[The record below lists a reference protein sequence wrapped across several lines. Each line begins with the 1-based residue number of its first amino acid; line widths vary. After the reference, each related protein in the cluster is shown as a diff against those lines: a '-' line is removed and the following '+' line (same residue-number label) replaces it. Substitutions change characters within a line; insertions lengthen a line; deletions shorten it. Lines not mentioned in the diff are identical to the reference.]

1 MASDLPDA
9 LEKLAL
15 KQEQSESEA
24 SQSSL
29 SKYFGQ
35 VDNGD
40 DIFDTIAKPTR
51 PDSLEPKV
59 NFFKSPASTPV
70 KEEASR
76 TNSIGKATPSFA
88 FKKCED
94 DEEPKVFSYFN
105 QPEEAGKDS
114 EATEFFDQISELT
127 SKTHKPLEISSHP
140 VVEQQVNSEAP
151 LRPAFESSLQVE
163 IPSQQ
168 LPGKAPSPLPIFTPH
183 VTSPPAL
190 ASTMDLPSEI
200 IWSKTQERASGWWI
214 PKDKTRRWL
223 QQSSGSTVIPSSE
236 LTSPSISNS
245 AEFVD
250 PIKQLLR
257 HYDGETAAAGRQ
269 TLTADLVTQ
278 DDRGIKDLIKVGCWR
293 AAANLCGRLLTSYG
307 QGYGKVGQPTK
318 HTHHTLQ
325 LWFTRL
331 AMLVKSQLSEVAFN
345 EALQFGDLDAPDLY
359 FDYYAESGQRGT
371 MVPFNFRLLV
381 AELPAHQNQINRAQ
395 SRLCQVLAT
404 VRRIVSDVD
413 RFASVDGMNS
423 PEERR
428 EVVELWTRRETQ
440 TIFALVNC
448 ALRKKVLI

>member
-40 DIFDTIAKPTR
+40 DIFDTIAKPSR

-105 QPEEAGKDS
+105 QPEEAGKES

-190 ASTMDLPSEI
+190 ASTMDLPFEI

-245 AEFVD
+245 AEFVSRAHLNVWSVSLLYVHSFSTLRLIQLNNYCVTMMAKLQLPVVKLLQ
-250 PIKQLLR
+250 PISLR
-257 HYDGETAAAGRQ
+257 KTTEELRISLRY
-269 TLTADLVTQ
+269 
-278 DDRGIKDLIKVGCWR
+278 
-293 AAANLCGRLLTSYG
+293 TSYFYIDSF
-307 QGYGKVGQPTK
+307 QVRCNYIY
-318 HTHHTLQ
+318 
-325 LWFTRL
+325 F
-331 AMLVKSQLSEVAFN
+331 SSSEN
-345 EALQFGDLDAPDLY
+345 SRKEAKLFIL
-359 FDYYAESGQRGT
+359 
-371 MVPFNFRLLV
+371 
-381 AELPAHQNQINRAQ
+381 
-395 SRLCQVLAT
+395 
-404 VRRIVSDVD
+404 
-413 RFASVDGMNS
+413 
-423 PEERR
+423 
-428 EVVELWTRRETQ
+428 
-440 TIFALVNC
+440 
-448 ALRKKVLI
+448 

>member
-40 DIFDTIAKPTR
+40 DIFDTIAKPSR
-51 PDSLEPKV
+51 PDNLEPKV
-59 NFFKSPASTPV
+59 NFFMSPASTPV
-70 KEEASR
+70 KEEVSR
-76 TNSIGKATPSFA
+76 TNSIGKSTPSFA

-151 LRPAFESSLQVE
+151 VRPPFESNLQVE
-163 IPSQQ
+163 IPSHQ

-190 ASTMDLPSEI
+190 TSTTEFPSEI
-200 IWSKTQERASGWWI
+200 VWSKAQERASGWWI

-245 AEFVD
+245 AEFVSRAHLNVWSVSLLNPFILHSKVD

-278 DDRGIKDLIKVGCWR
+278 DDRGIKDLIKVHIF
-293 AAANLCGRLLTSYG
+293 L
-307 QGYGKVGQPTK
+307 
-318 HTHHTLQ
+318 H
-325 LWFTRL
+325 
-331 AMLVKSQLSEVAFN
+331 
-345 EALQFGDLDAPDLY
+345 
-359 FDYYAESGQRGT
+359 
-371 MVPFNFRLLV
+371 
-381 AELPAHQNQINRAQ
+381 
-395 SRLCQVLAT
+395 
-404 VRRIVSDVD
+404 RI
-413 RFASVDGMNS
+413 FPSV
-423 PEERR
+423 
-428 EVVELWTRRETQ
+428 V
-440 TIFALVNC
+440 
-448 ALRKKVLI
+448 

>member
-29 SKYFGQ
+29 SKYFAQ

-105 QPEEAGKDS
+105 QPEEAGKES

-127 SKTHKPLEISSHP
+127 SKTHKPLELSSHP
-140 VVEQQVNSEAP
+140 VVEQQVNTEAP

-236 LTSPSISNS
+236 LTSPSISNNV
-245 AEFVD
+245 EFVSRAHLTFGVYHYYIHSFSTLRLIQLNNYCVTMMAKLPLPVVKLLQ
-250 PIKQLLR
+250 PISLR
-257 HYDGETAAAGRQ
+257 KTTEELRISSRYAHFYIESLQVQCNYIFYLVKFMKRSQ
-269 TLTADLVTQ
+269 TFHLTNNRMCYRIFQ
-278 DDRGIKDLIKVGCWR
+278 VGCWR

-325 LWFTRL
+325 
-331 AMLVKSQLSEVAFN
+331 VKLK
-345 EALQFGDLDAPDLY
+345 
-359 FDYYAESGQRGT
+359 
-371 MVPFNFRLLV
+371 
-381 AELPAHQNQINRAQ
+381 QII
-395 SRLCQVLAT
+395 S
-404 VRRIVSDVD
+404 
-413 RFASVDGMNS
+413 F
-423 PEERR
+423 
-428 EVVELWTRRETQ
+428 
-440 TIFALVNC
+440 
-448 ALRKKVLI
+448 

>member
-15 KQEQSESEA
+15 KQEQSENEA

-40 DIFDTIAKPTR
+40 DIFDTIAKPSR
-51 PDSLEPKV
+51 PDNSEPKV

-70 KEEASR
+70 KEEVSR
-76 TNSIGKATPSFA
+76 TNSVGKSTPSFA

-140 VVEQQVNSEAP
+140 VVEQQVNSEAQF
-151 LRPAFESSLQVE
+151 RPAFESSLQVE
-163 IPSQQ
+163 IPTHQ

-190 ASTMDLPSEI
+190 ASTMDFSSEKV
-200 IWSKTQERASGWWI
+200 WSKVQERASGWWI

-236 LTSPSISNS
+236 LTSPSISNNV
-245 AEFVD
+245 EFVSRAYLKVWSASLLYPFILHSKAD

-278 DDRGIKDLIKVGCWR
+278 DDRGIKDLIKV
-293 AAANLCGRLLTSYG
+293 YI
-307 QGYGKVGQPTK
+307 
-318 HTHHTLQ
+318 
-325 LWFTRL
+325 
-331 AMLVKSQLSEVAFN
+331 LSI
-345 EALQFGDLDAPDLY
+345 
-359 FDYYAESGQRGT
+359 ES
-371 MVPFNFRLLV
+371 F
-381 AELPAHQNQINRAQ
+381 
-395 SRLCQVLAT
+395 QV
-404 VRRIVSDVD
+404 V
-413 RFASVDGMNS
+413 
-423 PEERR
+423 
-428 EVVELWTRRETQ
+428 
-440 TIFALVNC
+440 
-448 ALRKKVLI
+448 